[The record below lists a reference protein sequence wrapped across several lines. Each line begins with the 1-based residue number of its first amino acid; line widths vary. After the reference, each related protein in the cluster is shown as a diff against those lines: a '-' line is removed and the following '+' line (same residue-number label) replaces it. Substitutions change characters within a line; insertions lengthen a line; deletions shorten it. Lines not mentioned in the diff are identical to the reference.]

1 MPKILTSPTK
11 NAREVVNP
19 MQFRHPERSYVYLE
33 RVSGDFYKRS
43 DIFTP
48 FRSKLKKRL
57 MQAFYFQPVSVVVEH
72 LAKLGRHLTR
82 FHSFQDG
89 GW

>member
-1 MPKILTSPTK
+1 MCFVGKHY
-11 NAREVVNP
+11 A
-19 MQFRHPERSYVYLE
+19 FRHLGSSYLLLDMHDATTSFCMM
-33 RVSGDFYKRS
+33 RVSGDKKT

-48 FRSKLKKRL
+48 FRSKLKRRL

-72 LAKLGRHLTR
+72 LAKLGRHLNR
-82 FHSFQDG
+82 FSSWQDG